1 MRQNRTHNH
10 SEKDMSTIYIASD
23 HGGFNLKTFL
33 VQHLKS
39 KGHDVHDLGPA
50 DPASCD
56 YPLKARDVTD
66 ALLKNKEA
74 LGILVCGTGIGMSMA
89 ANRVPGIRAAVCTN
103 EFHAAYSRAHNN
115 ANIICLGERVSG
127 PGIAAN
133 MVDIF
138 LSTPFEGG
146 RHLRRIS
153 LFDK

>member
-66 ALLKNKEA
+66 ALLKNEEA

-103 EFHAAYSRAHNN
+103 EFHASYARAHNN
-115 ANIICLGERVSG
+115 ANIICLGERVTG
-127 PGIAAN
+127 QGIAAD

-146 RHLRRIS
+146 RHLRRIH

>member
-66 ALLKNKEA
+66 ALLKNEEA

-89 ANRVPGIRAAVCTN
+89 ANRVPGIRAAMCTN
-103 EFHAAYSRAHNN
+103 EFHASYARAHNN
-115 ANIICLGERVSG
+115 ANIICLGERVTG
-127 PGIAAN
+127 QGIAAD

-146 RHLRRIS
+146 RHLRRIN

>member
-66 ALLKNKEA
+66 ALLKNEEA

-103 EFHAAYSRAHNN
+103 EFHASYARAHNN
-115 ANIICLGERVSG
+115 ANIICLGERVTG
-127 PGIAAN
+127 QGIAAD

-138 LSTPFEGG
+138 LSTAFEGG
-146 RHLRRIS
+146 RHLRRIN

>member
-66 ALLKNKEA
+66 ALLKNEEA

-89 ANRVPGIRAAVCTN
+89 ANRGPGIRAAVCTN
-103 EFHAAYSRAHNN
+103 EFHASYARAHNN
-115 ANIICLGERVSG
+115 ANIICLGERVTG
-127 PGIAAN
+127 QGIAAD

-146 RHLRRIS
+146 RHLRRIN

>member
-66 ALLKNKEA
+66 ALLKNEEA

-89 ANRVPGIRAAVCTN
+89 ANRVPGIRAAVCTT
-103 EFHAAYSRAHNN
+103 EFHAAYARAHNN
-115 ANIICLGERVSG
+115 ANIICLGERVTG
-127 PGIAAN
+127 QGLAAD

-138 LSTPFEGG
+138 LATPFEGG

-153 LFDK
+153 IFDK

>member
-1 MRQNRTHNH
+1 
-10 SEKDMSTIYIASD
+10 MSIIYIASD

-33 VQHLKS
+33 VQHLKA
-39 KGHDVHDLGPA
+39 KGHDVHDLGPS
-50 DPASCD
+50 DPSSCD
-56 YPLKARDVTD
+56 YPVKAQDVTE
-66 ALLKNKEA
+66 ALLKNEEA

-103 EFHAAYSRAHNN
+103 EFHASYARAHNN
-115 ANIICLGERVSG
+115 ANIICLGERVTG
-127 PGIAAN
+127 QGIAAD

-146 RHLRRIS
+146 RHLRRIN